1 MGRVLGVDWGRV
13 RIGLAVSDGLGLT
26 AQSLETLDAADQ
38 THALDAVTRHC
49 VDQEVEAIVLGL
61 PRRMDGSDG
70 ASADAVRAFAH
81 RLEERARLPVHFW
94 DERFSSVEA
103 ERLLV
108 DAGVR
113 RKARRGA
120 VDRMAAVLILQGFL
134 DRRRVEADRDTPDG

>member
-1 MGRVLGVDWGRV
+1 
-13 RIGLAVSDGLGLT
+13 
-26 AQSLETLDAADQ
+26 
-38 THALDAVTRHC
+38 
-49 VDQEVEAIVLGL
+49 
-61 PRRMDGSDG
+61 
-70 ASADAVRAFAH
+70 
-81 RLEERARLPVHFW
+81 VHFW